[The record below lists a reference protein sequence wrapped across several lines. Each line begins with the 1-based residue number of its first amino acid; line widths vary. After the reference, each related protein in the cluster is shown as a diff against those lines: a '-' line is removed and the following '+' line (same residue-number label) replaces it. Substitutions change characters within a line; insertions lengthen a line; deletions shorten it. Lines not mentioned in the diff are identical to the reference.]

1 MALKDALQKGPVLNV
16 PSSEGKFVLY
26 TDWSIDAVSA
36 ILHQEI
42 DGVEHINEYSSKTC
56 NRHERNYCPTEGEL
70 LAIIYGLAKYRS
82 YLLGQIFTIV
92 TDHSAL

>member
-1 MALKDALQKGPVLNV
+1 M

-26 TDWSIDAVSA
+26 TDWSIDAVSE

-42 DGVEHINEYSSKTC
+42 DGVEHVFEYSSKTC
-56 NRHERNYCPTEGEL
+56 NHHERNYCPTEGEL
-70 LAIIYGLAKYRS
+70 LAIIYGLAKYCS

>member
-1 MALKDALQKGPVLNV
+1 M

-42 DGVEHINEYSSKTC
+42 DGVEHVIE
-56 NRHERNYCPTEGEL
+56 
-70 LAIIYGLAKYRS
+70 
-82 YLLGQIFTIV
+82 IFFQ
-92 TDHSAL
+92 DL

>member
-42 DGVEHINEYSSKTC
+42 DGVEHVIEYSSNTC

-70 LAIIYGLAKYRS
+70 LAIIIWI
-82 YLLGQIFTIV
+82 GQISFLSLRSNIY
-92 TDHSAL
+92 HCN